1 MMFSGRDE
9 RRDRDAIDEQKR
21 LERERLSEEQWK
33 TSRANQ
39 VRGDGLDSGL
49 GRTGDLKWYEWLGVI
64 GFWVVAYGL
73 YVWFS

>member
-33 TSRANQ
+33 TSRTNQ
-39 VRGDGLDSGL
+39 VRGDGLDSGM
-49 GRTGDLKWYEWLGVI
+49 GRTGDLKWYGWLGVI

-73 YVWFS
+73 YVFFS